1 LRGSFQDLIY
11 AYPKYS
17 VYELSGE
24 GSHLKIS
31 LTTWLRT
38 DTNKVKWERTGENP
52 TLLVVDLL
60 AVLRTVTKELCKC
73 QHARISRKS
82 ADELVHFGVPSFT
95 HCYS

>member
-1 LRGSFQDLIY
+1 MNYLER
-11 AYPKYS
+11 
-17 VYELSGE
+17 

-82 ADELVHFGVPSFT
+82 ADELVHFGVSTFT